1 MKWLKWLWGQAF
13 KYRCLQVIR
22 WRPFFLY
29 IGWEPRIGFDF
40 DFDIRWV
47 PWHHAC
53 TEDRHQYEWRPQGCQ
68 GWNSDFAINITL
80 FWVTIA
86 VDIPNPNLIADE
98 EDKAGD
104 VEKCD
109 NNPCCGAP
117 GHECACDEMHV
128 EVFAPSSRSAKDVH
142 VCGICDDCTMCN
154 KDCCNDCL
162 WEADYQGGV
171 MKPYC
176 NCDGHSCPTYIAE
189 VSTSN
194 ANLRVQL
201 SPEELPK

>member
-98 EDKAGD
+98 EDKAVD

-109 NNPCCGAP
+109 NDPCCGASD
-117 GHECACDEMHV
+117 H
-128 EVFAPSSRSAKDVH
+128 
-142 VCGICDDCTMCN
+142 DCTRE
-154 KDCCNDCL
+154 D
-162 WEADYQGGV
+162 
-171 MKPYC
+171 
-176 NCDGHSCPTYIAE
+176 
-189 VSTSN
+189 
-194 ANLRVQL
+194 
-201 SPEELPK
+201 